1 MSTPERRHSSV
12 PLAVIAPRGEFDLDS
27 LPPLQA
33 QIDTALAD
41 HTGVILDAS
50 GITFADSMFL
60 RLLLTTHQRTDLRI
74 AAPSETIERLLAV
87 VGADAFLRIYPTVD
101 QAQNT

>member
-1 MSTPERRHSSV
+1 MSTHEHRQSSV

-27 LPPLQA
+27 LPPLEA
-33 QIDTALAD
+33 QIDTVLAN
-41 HTGVILDAS
+41 HPGVVLDAS

-60 RLLLTTHQRTDLRI
+60 RLLIATHQRTDLRI

-87 VGADAFLRIYPTVD
+87 VGADAFLRVYPTVD
-101 QAQNT
+101 EAQNS

>member
-1 MSTPERRHSSV
+1 MPTPERRHSSV

-33 QIDTALAD
+33 RIDTVLAD
-41 HTGVILDAS
+41 HAGVIIDAS
-50 GITFADSMFL
+50 GITFADSMFI

-87 VGADAFLRIYPTVD
+87 VGADAFLRVYPTVE
-101 QAQNT
+101 QAQEA